1 MRFKKIAFLVLP
13 PIITLLF
20 GVFIGRITKPLEVN
34 VIENQVET
42 VVEKEVEKIVEIESK
57 TSGLA
62 KIYLLK
68 AIDILDIISRQPTY
82 EDYYQTTLGMR
93 ELASEQYTL
102 WDNLL
107 NEIYKELQSVL
118 PEISLFL
125 DLP

>member
-42 VVEKEVEKIVEIESK
+42 VVEKEVEKIVEVEKLVEIESK

-68 AIDILDIISRQPTY
+68 AIDI
-82 EDYYQTTLGMR
+82 
-93 ELASEQYTL
+93 
-102 WDNLL
+102 
-107 NEIYKELQSVL
+107 YKTK
-118 PEISLFL
+118 IR
-125 DLP
+125 